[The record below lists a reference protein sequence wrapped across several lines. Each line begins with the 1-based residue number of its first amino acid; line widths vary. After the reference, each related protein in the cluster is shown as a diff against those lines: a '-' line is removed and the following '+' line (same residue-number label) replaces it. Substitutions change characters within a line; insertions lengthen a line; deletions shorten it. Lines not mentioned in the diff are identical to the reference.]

1 MNLLLLFFAIPLA
14 VIILSIVLQKILN
27 CPWLVAA
34 TFFAIFLILTFTIG
48 NIEFLVLAIA
58 YTIISFITALIIKFI
73 CKIISEDGITFRNIN
88 TQNINARRVNTNVL
102 RTNKIREND
111 NNDDAEDSNQDGNG
125 CDCNIIRNGINNCN
139 SNCNI
144 CRNRNNNCN
153 IGRSGICNYNG
164 NWNNYYRN

>member
-58 YTIISFITALIIKFI
+58 YTIISFITALIIKFL

-102 RTNKIREND
+102 RTNKIMEND
-111 NNDDAEDSNQDGNG
+111 NNDDDAEDNNQDGNG
-125 CDCNIIRNGINNCN
+125 CNIIRNGVNNCN
-139 SNCNI
+139 NNCNI

-153 IGRSGICNYNG
+153 NGRSGICNYNG

>member
-102 RTNKIREND
+102 RTNKIMEND
-111 NNDDAEDSNQDGNG
+111 NNDDAEDNNQDGNS
-125 CDCNIIRNGINNCN
+125 CNCNIIRNGINNCN
-139 SNCNI
+139 NNCNI

-153 IGRSGICNYNG
+153 NGRSGICNYNG

>member
-48 NIEFLVLAIA
+48 NIEFLILAIG

-73 CKIISEDGITFRNIN
+73 CKISSEDGITFRNIN
-88 TQNINARRVNTNVL
+88 ARRINTNVL
-102 RTNKIREND
+102 KTNKFLEND
-111 NNDDAEDSNQDGNG
+111 DNDDAEDNNQDGNG
-125 CDCNIIRNGINNCN
+125 CNCNIIRNGINNCN
-139 SNCNI
+139 CNI
-144 CRNRNNNCN
+144 CRNNNCN
-153 IGRSGICNYNG
+153 NRRSGMGNYTC